1 MTRIANLRPLALC
14 ALQNVNTQPAL
25 SQEGGDT
32 EPSFGGRTSFLM
44 VPDRPESRYSGD
56 AYAATL
62 VWGAAV
68 ILAVITLG
76 VDLALLL

>member
-1 MTRIANLRPLALC
+1 
-14 ALQNVNTQPAL
+14 
-25 SQEGGDT
+25 
-32 EPSFGGRTSFLM
+32 M
-44 VPDRPESRYSGD
+44 VADRSESRYRGD

-76 VDLALLL
+76 VDVALLL